1 MRQWMGVLLRVWEDI
16 SKDRVFA
23 LAGGVAYYGL
33 LALFPAI
40 AALVALYGLFADPT
54 TIVTHLDSLS
64 GVLPGG
70 GIEVLR
76 DELTRIS
83 ESGNRVLSIT
93 FLAGL
98 TVSLWSANA
107 GMKALFDAL
116 NIAFKVEEKRSFIKL
131 NAISL
136 AYTVGAIGFAILAL
150 SAIVVVP
157 VLLNYVGLGSLTGT
171 LLTLL
176 RWPALLVAVMLWLS
190 LIYWH
195 GPSRE
200 KSRWHWITL
209 GCTSAALL
217 WLIASLLFSWYAGS
231 FGSYNKTYGSLGAV
245 IGFMVWMWI
254 SVIVVLLGAELD
266 AETERE
272 RDGGHGE
279 QQSLGHFD
287 YSPSGTPSN
296 ISKPNRT
303 RITPE
308 RPGFEQRTF
317 ECAKCGDE
325 TILMDPIRY
334 GRETPWNPR

>member
-16 SKDRVFA
+16 GKDRVFA
-23 LAGGVAYYGL
+23 LAGGVAYYCL

-54 TIVTHLDSLS
+54 TIVTHLDGLS
-64 GVLPGG
+64 GVLPNG
-70 GIEVLR
+70 GIEILR
-76 DELTRIS
+76 DELTRVS

-93 FLAGL
+93 FLTGL
-98 TVSLWSANA
+98 IVSLWSANA

-116 NIAFKVEEKRSFIKL
+116 NIAFKVEEKRGFIKL

-136 AYTVGAIGFAILAL
+136 AFTLGGIGFAISAL

-157 VLLNYVGLGSLTGT
+157 VLLNYVGLGSVTGI
-171 LLTLL
+171 LLRLL
-176 RWPALLVAVMLWLS
+176 RWPVLLVTITLWLS

-195 GPSRE
+195 GPGRKE
-200 KSRWHWITL
+200 PRWHWITL
-209 GCTSAALL
+209 GSASAATL

-266 AETERE
+266 AETER
-272 RDGGHGE
+272 RPVS
-279 QQSLGHFD
+279 QSTGVLWRQ
-287 YSPSGTPSN
+287 
-296 ISKPNRT
+296 K
-303 RITPE
+303 
-308 RPGFEQRTF
+308 
-317 ECAKCGDE
+317 
-325 TILMDPIRY
+325 
-334 GRETPWNPR
+334 